1 MRRLPEV
8 LTSGERGLIITH
20 PSLFRKYRVR
30 RLKMLLASQ
39 IILIIAGVLLIVDAA
54 LMAAKRSNPVKGW
67 PLPCPVT
74 LVLLGVGIVL
84 FVIAG
89 M

>member
-1 MRRLPEV
+1 
-8 LTSGERGLIITH
+8 
-20 PSLFRKYRVR
+20 
-30 RLKMLLASQ
+30 MLLVSQ
-39 IILIIAGVLLIVDAA
+39 IILIIAGVLLILDGA
-54 LMAAKRSNPVKGW
+54 LMAAKRPNRIKGW
-67 PLPCPVT
+67 SLPCPVT

>member
-1 MRRLPEV
+1 
-8 LTSGERGLIITH
+8 
-20 PSLFRKYRVR
+20 
-30 RLKMLLASQ
+30 MLLTSQ
-39 IILIIAGVLLIVDAA
+39 IILIIAGVLLIIDGA
-54 LMAAKRSNPVKGW
+54 LMAAKRSNPIKGW
-67 PLPCPVT
+67 SLPCPVT